1 MSCSAP
7 IRIML
12 ADDHS
17 IVRMGLASVL
27 SVEPGVEIVAEAED
41 GAQAVRGYA
50 VARPDVLLLDLR
62 MPGGLDGIEALRQI
76 REQWPK
82 ARVIV
87 LTTSEFDEDV
97 LRSMEGGAAGYLS
110 KNVSRREL
118 VAAIR
123 RVHGGGTCLPE
134 ALARRMEELTQ
145 RRQLTGRELEVL
157 EGMRRGLT
165 NRDISLALKISEH
178 TAKAHVCAILA
189 KLGAADRAEA
199 VNIAFEQ
206 GVVRAAQQ

>member
-1 MSCSAP
+1 MSRPAP

-27 SVEPGVEIVAEAED
+27 SFAPGMEIVAEAED
-41 GAQAVRGYA
+41 GAQAVQGYA
-50 VARPDVLLLDLR
+50 AARPDVLLLDLR
-62 MPGGLDGIEALRQI
+62 MPGGVDGLEALRQI
-76 REQWPK
+76 REQWPE

-97 LRSMEGGAAGYLS
+97 LRSMEGGAVGYLS

-123 RVHGGGTCLPE
+123 
-134 ALARRMEELTQ
+134 
-145 RRQLTGRELEVL
+145 
-157 EGMRRGLT
+157 
-165 NRDISLALKISEH
+165 
-178 TAKAHVCAILA
+178 
-189 KLGAADRAEA
+189 
-199 VNIAFEQ
+199 
-206 GVVRAAQQ
+206 GV